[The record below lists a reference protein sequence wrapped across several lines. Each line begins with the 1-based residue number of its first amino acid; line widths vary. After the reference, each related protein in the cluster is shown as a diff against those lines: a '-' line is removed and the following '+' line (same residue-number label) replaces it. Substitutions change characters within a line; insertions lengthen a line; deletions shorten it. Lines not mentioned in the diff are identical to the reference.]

1 MDYHKTIAAAGGK
14 EMLKEALIDAILQAI
29 PALGDRKRIE
39 IPSIYEGS
47 INAAIRIHPPTADG
61 ASYPDGSDNLRQL
74 TAAEV
79 LLALQEQLAEPLSS
93 LRTGPFGEYA
103 SYTTIERYTFFDR
116 SAAKQKFELL
126 AFLTDWLPEWLTDA
140 VPKELIAAVEIL
152 VNKATVCC
160 ASLEQTLLTQPWFF
174 HALSH
179 TNGWYL
185 PTSNMIKHHHHLFES
200 C

>member
-1 MDYHKTIAAAGGK
+1 MA
-14 EMLKEALIDAILQAI
+14 LQAI

-103 SYTTIERYTFFDR
+103 SYTTIGEKANRYASSGRTAPAPDGDIQGVVFVEGCFSLMDISFPR
-116 SAAKQKFELL
+116 TCAKC
-126 AFLTDWLPEWLTDA
+126 
-140 VPKELIAAVEIL
+140 VYV
-152 VNKATVCC
+152 
-160 ASLEQTLLTQPWFF
+160 
-174 HALSH
+174 
-179 TNGWYL
+179 
-185 PTSNMIKHHHHLFES
+185 
-200 C
+200 